1 MNPHS
6 TQKSGRTCESCH
18 VDTRAVGLG
27 RGSVKYINGDLKFIP
42 ALSSSPDITGL
53 DHPLDAFVDIDGRPL
68 VHTSRPGL
76 RTFNREEIKRI
87 LYVGLC
93 LECHRDFN
101 DKVMENWNPSN
112 PPEPCVN
119 MNYR

>member
-6 TQKSGRTCESCH
+6 TRKSGRTCKSCH

-27 RGSVKYINGDLKFIP
+27 TGSVRYTEGKLQFSP
-42 ALSSSPDITGL
+42 ALSSSPGISGL

-76 RTFNREEIKRI
+76 RTFNSDEIKRI

-101 DKVMENWNPSN
+101 DPVMKNWNPAN
-112 PPEPCVN
+112 PPEPCRN
-119 MNYR
+119 MDYR